1 MQATPEEILEAALK
15 LPETD
20 RLVIAN
26 SLMETLPDE
35 YAGLSIDDAG
45 LREELDRRWQNRS
58 GTISWQQLR
67 DEWPVR

>member
-35 YAGLSIDDAG
+35 FAGLSIDDPD
-45 LREELDRRWQNRS
+45 LREELDRRWQNRA
-58 GTISWQQLR
+58 GTIPWKQLR
-67 DEWPVR
+67 DEWPAR